1 MFIQLRK
8 ELLIKYLFLFA
19 LLFACLAG
27 ICSVAFVLVTAIM
40 ICGVVMTSKA
50 FISGFEGQVQTEA
63 IVFDL
68 LFRFSVSGIAIV
80 AVGLSEGLTE
90 WFSIIVYS
98 VYMFCLSL
106 KLINHFAIE
115 LKHEGEKKK
124 KSIRDAQE
132 AAMTLLVPA
141 VYLTAAISSTV
152 FSVIYHI
159 VLIAGALSFLLKL
172 RFKKF
177 PKKVMLI
184 LAGIEALIL
193 ILTLIFTLTGLFTV

>member
-1 MFIQLRK
+1 MFLQLRK

-27 ICSVAFVLVTAIM
+27 ICSAAFVLVTAIM
-40 ICGVVMTSKA
+40 ICGVVMTSRA
-50 FISGFEGQVQTEA
+50 FVSGFEGQVQTEA
-63 IVFDL
+63 TVFDL
-68 LFRFSVSGIAIV
+68 IFRFAVCGIAIV

-90 WFSIIVYS
+90 WYSVIVYS
-98 VYMFCLSL
+98 VYLFCLSL
-106 KLINHFAIE
+106 KLINHYAVEF
-115 LKHEGEKKK
+115 KRDGEKKK
-124 KSIRDAQE
+124 KSIKDAQE

-141 VYLTAAISSTV
+141 VYLTAAISSTG

-193 ILTLIFTLTGLFTV
+193 ILTLIFTLTGLFTA